1 MAYQVGDQITSGGV
15 LYTFNGA
22 AWTYIHHTFPYSVTT
37 SVTVVGTPVAD
48 PVTVDEGYAT
58 APPNLVDT
66 YDWEILSRLAM
77 GSIYANEVQ
86 VSY

>member
-1 MAYQVGDQITSGGV
+1 MTYEVGDQITSGGV
-15 LYTFNGA
+15 LYTFNGT
-22 AWTYIHHTFPYSVTT
+22 AWTYVRHSYPYSVTT
-37 SVTVVGTPVAD
+37 SVTIVGTPVAD
-48 PVTVDEGYAT
+48 PTT
-58 APPNLVDT
+58 TTTTIPNLVDT

>member
-15 LYTFNGA
+15 VYTFNGA
-22 AWTYIHHTFPYSVTT
+22 AWTYIRHNYPYSVTT

-48 PVTVDEGYAT
+48 PQSANDGFAT
-58 APPNLVDT
+58 AIPNLVDT